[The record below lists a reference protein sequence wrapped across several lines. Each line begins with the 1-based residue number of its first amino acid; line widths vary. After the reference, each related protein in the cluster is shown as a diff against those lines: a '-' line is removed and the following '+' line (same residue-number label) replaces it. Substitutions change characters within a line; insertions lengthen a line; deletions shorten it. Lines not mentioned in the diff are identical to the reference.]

1 MRGTGFDVEL
11 TQTVLYRVA
20 RLAKLHRNELA
31 KELAK
36 LDLYI
41 GQEQVLLNLWERE
54 GVSQAELGA
63 RVQAT
68 PATLTK
74 MLQRME
80 RGGLVR
86 RERSDSRGRASRVF
100 LTEHGWKLRH
110 TVEKLW
116 QQAESRLTSGLTQE
130 ESAVLSHLLDKL
142 GDSHPTL
149 HSTDFDD

>member
-1 MRGTGFDVEL
+1 MGIGFDVL

-36 LDLYI
+36 LDIYI
-41 GQEQVLLNLWERE
+41 GQEQVLLNLWERD
-54 GVSQAELGA
+54 GVSQAELGT
-63 RVQAT
+63 RVQAS

-80 RGGLVR
+80 RAGAVR
-86 RERSDSRGRASRVF
+86 RERSDTRGRASRVF
-100 LTEHGWKLRH
+100 LTEHGWKLRR
-110 TVEKLW
+110 TVEELW
-116 QQAESRLTSGLTQE
+116 QQAENRLIAGLTQE
-130 ESAVLSHLLDKL
+130 ESTALARLLDKL
-142 GDSHPTL
+142 SDPLPTL